1 MAPFMML
8 VSRTSTAPDVT
19 HAGHS
24 PGEATGTQNPTGVLA
39 QGGVAF
45 WGSGA

>member
-1 MAPFMML
+1 M
-8 VSRTSTAPDVT
+8 VT
-19 HAGHS
+19 VFAHFSHYMYM